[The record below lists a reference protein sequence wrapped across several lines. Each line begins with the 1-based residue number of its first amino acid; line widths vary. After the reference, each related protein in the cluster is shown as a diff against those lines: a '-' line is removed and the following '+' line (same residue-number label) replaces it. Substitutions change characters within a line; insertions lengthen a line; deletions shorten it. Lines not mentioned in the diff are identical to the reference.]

1 MILIALFLGI
11 IIFVGGFLLMPTK
24 GKRLTIGGL
33 GLIVLVASATLMI
46 GNDNWHWGM
55 HQHSETVTTN
65 IASIS
70 PSKQLN
76 VLVYQPVRKSNT
88 EKVYVYRKTTSKR
101 QLHTA
106 ASLKTT
112 NRVHYRNVSQA
123 KMVTKTTTWR
133 YNNSFWRWLF
143 SWTGTHHELVGHQ
156 NTFVLPNSW
165 TTLSTHQAK
174 WLSAAVKKREAA
186 AKTTMAQAVTA
197 AVKKEVATDP
207 NLTAKQLA
215 QVKQQAEATVKK
227 AAQQQAVTVLNQLI
241 KQAKTQSVH

>member
-24 GKRLTIGGL
+24 GQRLTVGSL

-55 HQHSETVTTN
+55 HRHSETTTTN

-76 VLVYQPVRKSNT
+76 VLVYQPIRKSNT
-88 EKVYVYRKTTSKR
+88 EKIYVYRKATSKR
-101 QLHTA
+101 RQHTA

-112 NRVHYRNVSQA
+112 NCVHYRRVSQA
-123 KMVTKTTTWR
+123 KMITKTTTWR

-143 SWTGTHHELVGHQ
+143 SWTGTHHELIGHQ
-156 NTFVLPNSW
+156 NTFVLPQSW
-165 TTLSTHQAK
+165 VTLSTHQAK
-174 WLSAAVKKREAA
+174 WLSTAVKQREVA
-186 AKTTMAQAVTA
+186 AKATMTQAVTA
-197 AVKKEVATDP
+197 AVKQKVAADP
-207 NLTAKQLA
+207 SLTAQQVAQIKKQA
-215 QVKQQAEATVKK
+215 EVMAQQAAQKQ
-227 AAQQQAVTVLNQLI
+227 AATVLNQLV
-241 KQAKTQSVH
+241 KQAKAQPVH